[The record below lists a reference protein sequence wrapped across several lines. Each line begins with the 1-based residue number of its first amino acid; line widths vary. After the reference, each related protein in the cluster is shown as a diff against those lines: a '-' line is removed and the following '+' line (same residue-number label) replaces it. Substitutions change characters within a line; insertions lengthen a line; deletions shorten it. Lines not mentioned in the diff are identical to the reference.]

1 MIAPLMERL
10 GLKDRWI
17 YRDAKRRHWGLT
29 ARQAREIISQA
40 DLLFNLSGVS
50 WFEGFERIP
59 QRVYVDEDPAFT
71 QIKAAHDRK
80 TLQFLT
86 SHTHMFSYGRNI
98 GKPGCR
104 LPTLGLKWQTCCQ
117 PVVLHEWPM
126 RFSARATRFT
136 TVMSWAS
143 YSSVRFRGETYGQKD
158 VELSKFIRLPT
169 LTSQGL
175 ELAVGG
181 DVALKKLTPHGWHI
195 VEPFGVSRTV
205 DTYRDYIR
213 RSRGEFS
220 IAKNGYVKARSGWF
234 SDRSATYLA
243 TGKPVILQ
251 DTGYSEWL
259 PVGEGLYAFNNME
272 EALTA
277 LETVNS
283 DYMRNCKAARAIA
296 LEYFDSNKVLRRWL
310 DML

>member
-10 GLKDRWI
+10 GLKDRWV
-17 YRDAKRRHWGLT
+17 YRDATRKHWGLS
-29 ARQAREIISQA
+29 AKQAREIISQA

>member
-1 MIAPLMERL
+1 
-10 GLKDRWI
+10 
-17 YRDAKRRHWGLT
+17 
-29 ARQAREIISQA
+29 
-40 DLLFNLSGVS
+40 
-50 WFEGFERIP
+50 
-59 QRVYVDEDPAFT
+59 
-71 QIKAAHDRK
+71 
-80 TLQFLT
+80 
-86 SHTHMFSYGRNI
+86 
-98 GKPGCR
+98 
-104 LPTLGLKWQTCCQ
+104 
-117 PVVLHEWPM
+117 
-126 RFSARATRFT
+126 
-136 TVMSWAS
+136 
-143 YSSVRFRGETYGQKD
+143 
-158 VELSKFIRLPT
+158 
-169 LTSQGL
+169 L